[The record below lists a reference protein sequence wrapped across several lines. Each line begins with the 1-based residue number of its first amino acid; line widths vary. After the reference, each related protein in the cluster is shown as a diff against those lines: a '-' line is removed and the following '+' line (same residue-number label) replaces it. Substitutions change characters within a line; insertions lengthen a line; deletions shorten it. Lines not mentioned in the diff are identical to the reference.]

1 MKPIAGLA
9 TAAIALV
16 LGGQALAADY
26 YLTVAS
32 ESQIALVDLSSIT
45 PKGATVT
52 AAVTRVFRDVVPFTG
67 TPGFRYMV
75 YTNKYDCE
83 RAQARVLAA
92 QAFDSDH
99 AVVYTLSQPPN
110 EWRAVEP
117 GTSGG
122 DVMDAVC
129 RPSTRDPDLILEAEQ
144 TDLVDLII
152 SVGFDGIYEPEK

>member
-1 MKPIAGLA
+1 MKRVAGLA
-9 TAAIALV
+9 AAAIALV
-16 LGGQALAADY
+16 LGGQAFAADY

-32 ESQIALVDLSSIT
+32 ERQIAMVELSSIT

-52 AAVTRVFRDVVPFTG
+52 AAITRVFRDVVPFAG

-75 YTNKYDCE
+75 YTNEYDCE
-83 RAQARVLAA
+83 RAQARSIEA

-99 AVVYTLSQPPN
+99 AVIYTLSNPPN

-122 DVMDAVC
+122 DIMDAVC
-129 RPSTRDPDLILEAEQ
+129 RPSTRDPDMIVEAEQ
-144 TDLVDLII
+144 TDLVDMII
-152 SVGFDGIYEPEK
+152 RVGFDGIYERGK

>member
-1 MKPIAGLA
+1 MKRIVGLA
-9 TAAIALV
+9 TAAMALV
-16 LGGQALAADY
+16 FGGPALAADY
-26 YLTVAS
+26 YVTVAS
-32 ESQIALVDLSSIT
+32 KSQIALVDLSSIT

-52 AAVTRVFRDVVPFTG
+52 AEVTRVFRDIVPFTG

-75 YTNKYDCE
+75 YTNEFDCE
-83 RAQARVLAA
+83 RAQARSIAA

-122 DVMDAVC
+122 DIMDAVC
-129 RPSTRDPDLILEAEQ
+129 RPSTRDPDMIVEAEQ
-144 TDLVDLII
+144 TDLVDVII
-152 SVGFDGIYEPEK
+152 RVGFDGIYEPGK